1 MDPKDPTP
9 VAPTISAATEATE
22 DYYDPNKVSNKKPT
36 NQFNY
41 SDRASQTNNNPLRD
55 RTTMTEPPPRVNFSA
70 NANQWEI
77 FDAYQ
82 EDFEENVGFYFTLN
96 IIHSIINFIYFL
108 IFTAKEARKSKT
120 IKDKKTCR

>member
-1 MDPKDPTP
+1 MTNLIINYLLILTP
-9 VAPTISAATEATE
+9 VSPEVAETPISETKNAGDQTDE
-22 DYYDPNKVSNKKPT
+22 YYDVGAVSNKKPT

-82 EDFEENVGFYFTLN
+82 QDFEENVTSKRSTIPFP
-96 IIHSIINFIYFL
+96 L
-108 IFTAKEARKSKT
+108 ILVV
-120 IKDKKTCR
+120 

>member
-1 MDPKDPTP
+1 MSPEVAETP
-9 VAPTISAATEATE
+9 ISEKKNTGDQTDE
-22 DYYDPNKVSNKKPT
+22 YYDVGTVSNKKPT

-82 EDFEENVGFYFTLN
+82 QDFEENVTNKRSTISFQ
-96 IIHSIINFIYFL
+96 L
-108 IFTAKEARKSKT
+108 ILVVLDFKYIS
-120 IKDKKTCR
+120 